1 MKKEEFFHIDIP
13 MEQLVDFYFKAFG
26 IPSVFPKGKDIKTV
40 LSEISTNSFHARIIP
55 FYKNVMVHHHLDS
68 S

>member
-1 MKKEEFFHIDIP
+1 
-13 MEQLVDFYFKAFG
+13 MEQLVDFYLRAFC
-26 IPSVFPKGKDIKTV
+26 IPSVFPVGKDIKPV
-40 LSEISTNSFHARIIP
+40 LSAISTNSFHERIVP

>member
-1 MKKEEFFHIDIP
+1 

-26 IPSVFPKGKDIKTV
+26 IPSVFPKGKDIKPV
-40 LSEISTNSFHARIIP
+40 LSEISTNSFHERIIP
-55 FYKNVMVHHHLDS
+55 FYKNVMVHHHLNS

>member
-13 MEQLVDFYFKAFG
+13 MEQLVDFYLRAFC
-26 IPSVFPKGKDIKTV
+26 IPSVFPVGKDIKPV
-40 LSEISTNSFHARIIP
+40 LSEISTNSFQERIVP
-55 FYKNVMVHHHLDS
+55 FYKNVMIHHHLDS